1 MKTKKALISV
11 SDKTGVVIFSQELIS
26 MGWEIISTGGT
37 ARTLRENG
45 IKVQDVSELT
55 GFPEILE
62 GRLKTLHPL
71 VHGGILARR
80 DLALHRQQM
89 QEHNIVGIDLVAVN
103 LYPFAE
109 VTAKEG
115 TTLEEAIE
123 NIDIGG
129 PTMVRAAAKNYR
141 DVIVIVEPSSYS
153 QVIEELRQK
162 DDISL
167 SRRFELAVEAFLHT
181 AYYDSLISNYLWK
194 KIPRKALAPPLI
206 TLPFK
211 KEKEL
216 RYGENPHQKASFYI
230 EPMPPQSSIAMA
242 KQLQGKE
249 LSFNNINDLHAA
261 WEMVREFE
269 EPTVVAVKHANPC
282 GVASA
287 DSLAKA
293 YQKAHDA
300 DPISIFGGIVAL
312 NREVDQET
320 ATLMQKIFLEVI
332 AAPSFSAAA
341 LEIFSSKKDVRLL
354 QIPLMPAENVAQGL
368 DFKKVSGGLLL
379 QDDLAE
385 TYNTEQWRVVTS
397 REPTEKEMEDLLFAL
412 KVVKHIKS
420 NAIVITK
427 RQQTLG
433 IGAGQMS
440 RVGSVQIAVK
450 QAGENTKGSVL
461 ASDAFF
467 PFKDGVEIAAAEG
480 VTAIIQPGGSNR
492 DQEVIETC
500 EKYGIT
506 MIFTGRRYFKH

>member
-1 MKTKKALISV
+1 MKGKKALISV
-11 SDKTGVVIFSQELIS
+11 SDKTGVVIFAQELVS
-26 MGWEIISTGGT
+26 MGWDIISTGGT
-37 ARTLRENG
+37 AKALRENG

-71 VHGGILARR
+71 VHGGILGRR
-80 DLALHRQQM
+80 DQGIHLQQM
-89 QEHNIVGIDLVAVN
+89 QEHGIEGIDLVAVN

-109 VTAKEG
+109 VTAREG

-129 PTMVRAAAKNYR
+129 PTMIRAAAKNYR
-141 DVIVIVEPSSYS
+141 DVIVIVEPAGYS

-162 DDISL
+162 AELSL
-167 SRRFELAVEAFLHT
+167 SRRYELAVEAFLHT
-181 AYYDSLISNYLWK
+181 AYYDSIISNYLWK
-194 KIPRKALAPPLI
+194 NLSRQTLAPSLI
-206 TLPFK
+206 TLPFRK
-211 KEKEL
+211 RMEL
-216 RYGENPHQKASFYI
+216 RYGENPHQKASFYT
-230 EPMPPQSSIAMA
+230 EPQPPESSIATA

-287 DSLAKA
+287 DFLAKA
-293 YQKAHDA
+293 YEKAHDA
-300 DPISIFGGIVAL
+300 DPVSIFGGIVAL
-312 NREVDQET
+312 NREVDRET
-320 ATLMQKIFLEVI
+320 AALMSKIFLEVI
-332 AAPSFSAAA
+332 AAPAFSSAA
-341 LEIFSSKKDVRLL
+341 LETLSSKKDVRLL
-354 QIPLMPAENVAQGL
+354 QIPLTPAGNAVQGL

-379 QDDLAE
+379 QDDLTE
-385 TYNTEQWRVVTS
+385 IYNTEDWRVVTS
-397 REPTEKEMEDLLFAL
+397 REPTEKEMGDLLFAL

-440 RVGSVQIAVK
+440 RVASVEIAAK
-450 QAGENTKGSVL
+450 QAGENAKGSVL

-467 PFKDGVEIAAAEG
+467 PFKDGVEIAAAAG
-480 VTAIIQPGGSNR
+480 VTAVIQPGGSNR

-506 MIFTGRRYFKH
+506 MLFTGRRYFKH